1 MWVFVRRFDFW
12 FMLTLIRLLFIMF
25 LCSIRV
31 EKSRHIDLNILIV
44 SLCWRLQFMCFL
56 FLLNRWP
63 PFAPLSV
70 RLPQTLRLNIEELQL
85 LGEAWAD
92 RHRVLERSL
101 TSSSS
106 SSASAASAAS
116 GKPAAGASSSSSS
129 PSTNAHIRAL
139 SALFRHRD
147 TSVDEKEVIEDRLE
161 VRQMRRID
169 IRDKIPHP
177 HAIDIMRKRHLFGFA
192 IL

>member
-1 MWVFVRRFDFW
+1 
-12 FMLTLIRLLFIMF
+12 MF
-25 LCSIRV
+25 CLSF
-31 EKSRHIDLNILIV
+31 E
-44 SLCWRLQFMCFL
+44 SLA
-56 FLLNRWP
+56 

-70 RLPQTLRLNIEELQL
+70 PLPQTLRLNIEELQL

-106 SSASAASAAS
+106 ASSASAAS
-116 GKPAAGASSSSSS
+116 GKPAAGASSSSSAS
-129 PSTNAHIRAL
+129 STNAHIRAL

-161 VRQMRRID
+161 VRRMRRKKCCLLQWASCGID
-169 IRDKIPHP
+169 
-177 HAIDIMRKRHLFGFA
+177 
-192 IL
+192 